1 MKNILF
7 FITIFT
13 FNISNAQIPKLK
25 QIENLKDSQIIIG
38 LSGYE
43 DVDESLIR
51 MVNKFWDLCPI
62 LEKLPMEEAI
72 EKAKSDDNLYAIFIS
87 SFESESFWKHGA
99 DNIKYK
105 SVSVQYFVGFT
116 GRAKK
121 PIMFSGIPVFND
133 EFTDEAIG
141 HGINYINQIFGMML
155 DNEVNA
161 MKTLGLIKKK
171 GSMLN
176 DRILYMPE
184 WMLDKKLDEKEISE
198 IYDGKFKVVSD
209 FEWSRAIL
217 SKREGVA
224 YSIIIPAAVG
234 GSYVFQ
240 HHICDA
246 ETGQILGIK
255 YPKPAF
261 SLSAGIKNYNLSSGN
276 KGFIAKKNLKQYND
290 ILKGK

>member
-1 MKNILF
+1 MKKILF
-7 FITIFT
+7 FLTILTFT
-13 FNISNAQIPKLK
+13 NTIAQIPKLK
-25 QIENLKDSQIIIG
+25 QIKNLKDSKVIIG

-43 DVDESLIR
+43 DVDENLVR

-62 LEKLPMEEAI
+62 SEALPMEEAI
-72 EKAKSDDNLYAIFIS
+72 GKAKDNDNLYAIYLS
-87 SFESESFWKHGA
+87 SYESQSFWKYGL

-105 SVSVQYFVGFT
+105 SLSVQYFIGFSS
-116 GRAKK
+116 GSGKA
-121 PIMFSGIPVFND
+121 IMISGIPVFND
-133 EFTDEAIG
+133 EFTDESIA
-141 HGINYINQIFGMML
+141 HGVNYINQIFGMML

-161 MKTLGLIKKK
+161 MKTLGLIKEK
-171 GSMLN
+171 GTLLN

-184 WMLDKKLDEKEISE
+184 WMVDKKLDENEISE
-198 IYDGKFKVVSD
+198 IYGGQFKIVSD

-217 SKREGVA
+217 NKKEGVA

-234 GSYVFQ
+234 GAYVFQ
-240 HHICDA
+240 HHVCDA
-246 ETGQILGIK
+246 ETGQVLGIK

-261 SLSAGIKNYNLSSGN
+261 SISAGIKSYNLSSAN